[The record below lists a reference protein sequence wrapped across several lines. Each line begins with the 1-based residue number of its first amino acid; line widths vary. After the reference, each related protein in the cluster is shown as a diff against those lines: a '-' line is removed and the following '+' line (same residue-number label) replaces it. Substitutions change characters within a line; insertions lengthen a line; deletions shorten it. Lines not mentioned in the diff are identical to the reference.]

1 MADTTIEQVADAMF
15 EMVKDCEGK
24 KNLKAGDLTK
34 AMIAKFGGNVNKDL
48 CKQAIRTLMDSGRC
62 VYSYFGGSYITL
74 PKIEGAD
81 PSRSQQ

>member
-1 MADTTIEQVADAMF
+1 MADITVEQLADAMF
-15 EMVKDCEGK
+15 ELVKECEGK
-24 KNLKAGDLTK
+24 KNLKAGDVTK
-34 AMIAKFGGNVNKDL
+34 MMIAKFGGNVDKPF

-81 PSRSQQ
+81 PSRSQ